1 MVQSFSAQSQLPLP
15 WPVLAQAYFLRY
27 PNPFAQHV
35 LSVDVIDRR
44 IIHRPTPPTTDTPTT
59 TPPSATTS
67 SIPVLHTS
75 RILLKKGTLPR
86 WAPKGLIKSAESWVL
101 EVTEVD
107 LETPRIPMQTNVS
120 FNANDVS
127 RNVNAEEQDRPARQ
141 MRTWT
146 RNLDHTTVLAVAESL
161 TFTENSLQ
169 KIEPGSAINGAQK
182 FPNVPRSTHCLTGAH
197 ITSDVGVLWKR
208 IEKFGLKRFMAHM
221 ETSRQGLLHAASQM
235 SPASGSTTDRPYPP
249 PALPPPSTAFT
260 RMREALRPPWL
271 DGLPP
276 APSIARVRQTMRER
290 YARLKEEGWMGGSGR
305 REREEGMKRWREE
318 LRERL
323 VRFRQ
328 WRPASSSGAAAA
340 KSDSGEAGIKAGSVA
355 AQSSPSEISDAP
367 TQRVPRS
374 SAAGDPRE
382 QGATT
387 TTQNRLETA
396 SAASSASSVSPSS
409 PPFHRAD
416 SQSHDEPIETQRERL
431 AKLMHEVRS
440 GKPLARE

>member
-44 IIHRPTPPTTDTPTT
+44 IIHRPSPPSHTAETPTT
-59 TPPSATTS
+59 TSSNAATS

-161 TFTENSLQ
+161 TFTEDSLQ
-169 KIEPGSAINGAQK
+169 KTEPGSAINRARN
-182 FPNVPRSTHCLTGAH
+182 FSNVPRSTHCLTGAH

-221 ETSRQGLLHAASQM
+221 ETVSWGLL
-235 SPASGSTTDRPYPP
+235 
-249 PALPPPSTAFT
+249 
-260 RMREALRPPWL
+260 
-271 DGLPP
+271 
-276 APSIARVRQTMRER
+276 
-290 YARLKEEGWMGGSGR
+290 
-305 REREEGMKRWREE
+305 
-318 LRERL
+318 
-323 VRFRQ
+323 
-328 WRPASSSGAAAA
+328 
-340 KSDSGEAGIKAGSVA
+340 
-355 AQSSPSEISDAP
+355 
-367 TQRVPRS
+367 PR
-374 SAAGDPRE
+374 
-382 QGATT
+382 
-387 TTQNRLETA
+387 
-396 SAASSASSVSPSS
+396 
-409 PPFHRAD
+409 
-416 SQSHDEPIETQRERL
+416 
-431 AKLMHEVRS
+431 
-440 GKPLARE
+440 

>member
-1 MVQSFSAQSQLPLP
+1 MGTQRTDQECRELGFGSHRGRLRDSERTHADECVIQRQGRLEERQCRGAGPPCSPNENMDQKSGPHNRSRCSRKFDFYRGLDEKYRAQCYTEPNSKSFECASQHPLP
-15 WPVLAQAYFLRY
+15 YRSSHYQRCWCVVETYREVWPEA
-27 PNPFAQHV
+27 
-35 LSVDVIDRR
+35 
-44 IIHRPTPPTTDTPTT
+44 IHGSYGDGELGV
-59 TPPSATTS
+59 ATTLAS
-67 SIPVLHTS
+67 DCLSDDPM
-75 RILLKKGTLPR
+75 
-86 WAPKGLIKSAESWVL
+86 AP
-101 EVTEVD
+101 
-107 LETPRIPMQTNVS
+107 
-120 FNANDVS
+120 
-127 RNVNAEEQDRPARQ
+127 
-141 MRTWT
+141 
-146 RNLDHTTVLAVAESL
+146 H
-161 TFTENSLQ
+161 
-169 KIEPGSAINGAQK
+169 
-182 FPNVPRSTHCLTGAH
+182 STQ
-197 ITSDVGVLWKR
+197 
-208 IEKFGLKRFMAHM
+208 
-221 ETSRQGLLHAASQM
+221 SRQGLLHAASQM

-276 APSIARVRQTMRER
+276 APSIARVRQTMRKR

-340 KSDSGEAGIKAGSVA
+340 KSGSGEAGINAGSVA
-355 AQSSPSEISDAP
+355 GQSSPSEISDVP

-374 SAAGDPRE
+374 LAASDLRE

-396 SAASSASSVSPSS
+396 SVASSPASPAS
-409 PPFHRAD
+409 HRAG